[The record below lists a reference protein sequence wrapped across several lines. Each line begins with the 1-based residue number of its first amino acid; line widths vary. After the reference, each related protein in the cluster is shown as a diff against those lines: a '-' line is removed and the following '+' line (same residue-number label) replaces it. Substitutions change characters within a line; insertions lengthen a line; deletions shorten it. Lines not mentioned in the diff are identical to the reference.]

1 MFARSCTVGAV
12 FGLLAAVAV
21 AATPIEPIR
30 LASLTVVKR
39 PPPARNAMRISTR
52 PDETVIDYPT
62 TKSKVGVVL
71 AIDRCLVWG
80 DQCDQ
85 PAADAVCRN
94 YAPDRPLAARFSLL
108 PQAGA
113 TVIQSTGDHCWD
125 TYCTGIARVH
135 CVAKPSRVVA
145 GGVAD
150 TRMSSPVMSS
160 AAVIAEPGP
169 VATTAADP
177 NTCRGGYVWRE
188 ARPAD
193 VVCVTPE
200 ARQRTAS
207 ENAAAASRVDPNGAY
222 GPATC
227 ISGFVWREA
236 FEGDTV
242 CVAPETRDLV
252 RSENEAA
259 STRRVGN

>member
-1 MFARSCTVGAV
+1 MSARIWTIGAV
-12 FGLLAAVAV
+12 FGLLTVVGV
-21 AATPIEPIR
+21 AATHAEPIR
-30 LASLTVVKR
+30 LASLEVVKR

-62 TKSKVGVVL
+62 ARSKVGVVL

-80 DQCDQ
+80 DKCDQ
-85 PAADAVCRN
+85 PAADAVCRT
-94 YAPDRPLAARFSLL
+94 YAPERPVAAAFSLL
-108 PQAGA
+108 PNAGA
-113 TVIQSTGDHCWD
+113 TVIQSTRDHCWD
-125 TYCTGIARVH
+125 TYCTGLARVR
-135 CVAKPSRVVA
+135 CVAKPSRAAGAVV
-145 GGVAD
+145 D
-150 TRMSSPVMSS
+150 TPVSASTISSPAVSS
-160 AAVIAEPGP
+160 AAGA
-169 VATTAADP
+169 VATVDP
-177 NTCRGGYVWRE
+177 NVCKSGYVWRE
-188 ARPAD
+188 ARPGD

-200 ARQRTAS
+200 ARRRTSA

-252 RSENEAA
+252 RTENQAA
-259 STRRVGN
+259 STRRAGN